1 MSSVSLISESSQEV
15 SQYMN
20 RQVRREGERVCVR
33 VRERERERERESD
46 SSNFISSSQVPPTT
60 SAGYSRLKRGIRGVK
75 QPQYPSSQQRPH
87 PGHAPRT
94 EQSGPPPVGAVRNS
108 FQPRQPWQ

>member
-1 MSSVSLISESSQEV
+1 
-15 SQYMN
+15 MN
-20 RQVRREGERVCVR
+20 RQVSKEGGRKGVCVR
-33 VRERERERERESD
+33 ESLRERERE
-46 SSNFISSSQVPPTT
+46 NQFISSLQVPPTT

-75 QPQYPSSQQRPH
+75 PPQYPSSQQRPH

>member
-20 RQVRREGERVCVR
+20 RQVSGEERVCVC
-33 VRERERERERESD
+33 ERERG
-46 SSNFISSSQVPPTT
+46 SNFISSSQVPPTT

-75 QPQYPSSQQRPH
+75 PLQYPSSGQPQQRPH